1 MEAAKIFLETSPH
14 LQECRTVISKGKR
27 FSTKVSG
34 MALIDI
40 IEKFFA
46 INSTGKILIQVE
58 NLQTKI
64 SFYSIYFIVDNY
76 FKKIAN
82 YEQSKHCGDLLKEL
96 KFLIE
101 QTQGEHFIVN
111 INVPLQVYKKSKNL
125 LVIIINITIYYVL
138 IVTY

>member
-46 INSTGKILIQVE
+46 INSTGKILLVG
-58 NLQTKI
+58 NSRAKI
-64 SFYSIYFIVDNY
+64 SFYI
-76 FKKIAN
+76 
-82 YEQSKHCGDLLKEL
+82 LLT
-96 KFLIE
+96 F
-101 QTQGEHFIVN
+101 
-111 INVPLQVYKKSKNL
+111 
-125 LVIIINITIYYVL
+125 VL
-138 IVTY
+138 